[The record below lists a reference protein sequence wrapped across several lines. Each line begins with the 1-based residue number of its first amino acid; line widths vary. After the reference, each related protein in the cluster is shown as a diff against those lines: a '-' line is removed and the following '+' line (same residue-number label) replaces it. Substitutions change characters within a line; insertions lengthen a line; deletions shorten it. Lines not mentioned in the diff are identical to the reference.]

1 MTIQKPLPLMVGNKA
16 YYSLTSYD
24 PVEITVDV
32 PYTSEDDVQYGLE
45 LMLADMGGTMKDLD
59 DPNWVSTHF
68 NGLTTRQQVVEA
80 VRQEIQLSGIQMAE
94 QQKVSKCVEA
104 LAARLAQ
111 SVPPQ
116 HVEEARNALRM
127 HFTQQLQAEGL
138 TPDQFM
144 ARSGVTP
151 AQLDNMFASQAL
163 QMTEGDAALSAY
175 AHEKK
180 LKVSEEEYGR
190 LLGIPA
196 EELQETINQVRANG
210 QMDEMR
216 EAALRAK
223 AVQIVV
229 AECSCSYNHESPE
242 HARARMAQ
250 FRQVQRAYDER
261 FDKDEPQNSAPE
273 TGKTGFKLV

>member
-144 ARSGVTP
+144 ARGGVTP

-261 FDKDEPQNSAPE
+261 FDKGEPQDSAPE